1 MQLAKGL
8 YHASAT
14 FPEVERFGLT
24 IQMRRAVVSIPSN
37 IAEGC
42 GKASEKEFARF
53 LQIALGSC
61 YELETQIILA
71 GDIGF
76 LPEVEVLDFV
86 SKLQVIQRKTASLI
100 KKLQ

>member
-1 MQLAKGL
+1 
-8 YHASAT
+8 
-14 FPEVERFGLT
+14 
-24 IQMRRAVVSIPSN
+24 MRRAVVSIPSN

-76 LPEVEVLDFV
+76 LPEKEVLDFV